1 MPCYTVNLDS
11 LFEEIGVSITKSARV
26 RLDQYIQEILG
37 TIDAD
42 CDTVWPLLNRKMQDP
57 AWKEEFKRQLKAKWD
72 ARDWREGL
80 LS

>member
-1 MPCYTVNLDS
+1 MPCYTINLDP
-11 LFEEIGVSITKSARV
+11 LFEEIGLAITKSARV
-26 RLDQYIQEILG
+26 RVDQYIQEILG

-42 CDTVWPLLNRKMQDP
+42 CDTVWPLLNHKMQDP
-57 AWKEEFKRQLKAKWD
+57 AWKEEFKQQLKAKWD

>member
-1 MPCYTVNLDS
+1 MPCYTINLDP

-42 CDTVWPLLNRKMQDP
+42 CDTVWPLLNRKLQDP
-57 AWKEEFKRQLKAKWD
+57 QWKEDFKRQLKAKWD
-72 ARDWREGL
+72 AHDWREGL

>member
-1 MPCYTVNLDS
+1 MPCYTINLDP

-42 CDTVWPLLNRKMQDP
+42 CDTVWPLLNAKLKDP
-57 AWKEEFKRQLKAKWD
+57 QWAAEFKQQLKEKWE

>member
-1 MPCYTVNLDS
+1 MPCYTINLDP

-42 CDTVWPLLNRKMQDP
+42 CDTVWPLLNRKMQDA

>member
-1 MPCYTVNLDS
+1 MPCYTINLDP
-11 LFEEIGVSITKSARV
+11 LFEEMGVSITKSARV

-42 CDTVWPLLNRKMQDP
+42 CDTVWPLLNNKLKDAQW
-57 AWKEEFKRQLKAKWD
+57 AAEFKQQLKVKWD

>member
-1 MPCYTVNLDS
+1 MPCYTINLDP

-26 RLDQYIQEILG
+26 RLDQFIQEILG

-42 CDTVWPLLNRKMQDP
+42 CDTVWPLLNSKLQDP
-57 AWKEEFKRQLKAKWD
+57 QWKEDFKRQLKAKWD
-72 ARDWREGL
+72 AHDWRQGL

>member
-1 MPCYTVNLDS
+1 MPCYTNKLDS
-11 LFEEIGVSITKSARV
+11 LFEEIGVTITKSARV
-26 RLDQYIQEILG
+26 RIDQYIQEILG

-42 CDTVWPLLNRKMQDP
+42 CDVVWPLLHEKLQDA
-57 AWKEEFKRQLKAKWD
+57 AWTEEFKRQLKAKWD

>member
-1 MPCYTVNLDS
+1 MPCYTVNLDP
-11 LFEEIGVSITKSARV
+11 LFEEIGITVTKSRRV

-42 CDTVWPLLNRKMQDP
+42 CDTVWPLLKGKLKDP
-57 AWKEEFKRQLKAKWD
+57 QGAEEFKQQLKAKWE
-72 ARDWREGL
+72 AHDWREGL

>member
-1 MPCYTVNLDS
+1 MPCYTHNLDP

-42 CDTVWPLLNRKMQDP
+42 CDTVWPLLNGKMRDAQ
-57 AWKEEFKRQLKAKWD
+57 WVEQFKKQLAAKWQ

>member
-1 MPCYTVNLDS
+1 MPCYTINLDP
-11 LFEEIGVSITKSARV
+11 LFEEIGVPIMKSARV

-42 CDTVWPLLNRKMQDP
+42 CDTVWPLLNSKLQDP
-57 AWKEEFKRQLKAKWD
+57 VWKQEFKKQLKAKWD

>member
-1 MPCYTVNLDS
+1 MPCYTINLDP

-42 CDTVWPLLNRKMQDP
+42 CDTVWPLLNRKLQD
-57 AWKEEFKRQLKAKWD
+57 AEWSEEFKRQLKDKWD
-72 ARDWREGL
+72 AHDWRQGL

>member
-1 MPCYTVNLDS
+1 MPCYTVNLDP
-11 LFEEIGVSITKSARV
+11 LFEEIGVSISKSARV

>member
-1 MPCYTVNLDS
+1 MPCYTVNLDP
-11 LFEEIGVSITKSARV
+11 LFEEIGVAITKSARV

-57 AWKEEFKRQLKAKWD
+57 AWKEEFKEQLKAKWE

>member
-1 MPCYTVNLDS
+1 MPCYTVNLDP
-11 LFEEIGVSITKSARV
+11 LFEEIGITVTKSARV

-42 CDTVWPLLNRKMQDP
+42 CDRVWPLLNGKLQNP
-57 AWKEEFKRQLKAKWD
+57 QWKEEFKEQLKAKWQS
-72 ARDWREGL
+72 RDWREGL

>member
-1 MPCYTVNLDS
+1 MPCYTINLDP
-11 LFEEIGVSITKSARV
+11 LFQEIGVSITKSARV

-42 CDTVWPLLNRKMQDP
+42 CDTVWPLLNKKMQDSQ
-57 AWKEEFKRQLKAKWD
+57 WKEEFKRELKAKWD
-72 ARDWREGL
+72 VHDWREGL